1 MTTKE
6 KAIILF
12 AITCLAN
19 DLNIKDTEL
28 STTKNLTNKFNKIL
42 EKYKNIF
49 NNEDNIKQ
57 QVINLFKKYVN
68 KLNNNNDKKG
78 G

>member
-68 KLNNNNDKKG
+68 KLNNNNDKEG